1 MKRYAELQQSEAA
14 EVRIKSRTITKLDY
28 RADWG
33 VILMNTGSKV
43 FTVKQGD
50 RIAQVVWVKIER
62 AIWEEV
68 DSLEESERGENGF
81 GHSGIK

>member
-62 AIWEEV
+62 AIWEV
-68 DSLEESERGENGF
+68 VNSLEKSERNGGL

>member
-1 MKRYAELQQSEAA
+1 MKRYAELQQNEAV
-14 EVRIKSRTITKLDY
+14 EVWIKSRTITKLDY

-68 DSLEESERGENGF
+68 DSLEESERNGGF

>member
-62 AIWEEV
+62 AIWEV
-68 DSLEESERGENGF
+68 VNSLEESERNGGF
-81 GHSGIK
+81 GHSGVK

>member
-1 MKRYAELQQSEAA
+1 MKRYAELQQNEAV
-14 EVRIKSRTITKLDY
+14 EVWIKSRTITKLDY

-62 AIWEEV
+62 AVWEEV
-68 DSLEESERGENGF
+68 DSLEESERNGGF
-81 GHSGIK
+81 GHSGVK